1 MADQEINIMDTVKTA
16 WDAAEKKMG
25 RTNILI
31 VGKTGVG
38 KSTLINSVFHDNLA
52 TTGQGKRVTDDIDEK
67 FKDGIPVSIFDT
79 RGLEVKEYKE
89 TLKQIKEFVHNKK
102 TSETDENKQIHA
114 AWVCIMEDSRRV
126 EDAEIELVKM
136 LSEEDIPVI
145 GVITKARVDDGFQAK
160 VKELLP
166 QVRNVI
172 RVRALE
178 EKFDEGN
185 ILPQMNLDKLVELT
199 NEVLPEGRRNAFIAA
214 QKVSIQQKI
223 ERSQGII
230 AASAAAAAAA
240 CAVPI
245 PFADSAMLVPIE
257 IGMLAGI
264 SKVFGLKLSKG
275 FLGTLVASMLGT
287 SAATVAGK
295 TIFTNIMKCIPG
307 AGSVIGGAV
316 SAATSSALS
325 TTLGEL
331 YVGSLTAVFNA
342 TKGEPP
348 KEDDIEKEFKARLE
362 NKK

>member
-199 NEVLPEGRRNAFIAA
+199 NEVLPEGRRNAFII
-214 QKVSIQQKI
+214 KQKI